1 MEAIKLTGVIRS
13 ISEVTEKGN
22 FKFKTAI
29 IDVDGHTKYPNVFS
43 VQFSGERIP
52 LLDTVTQGYNVTFH
66 CNLKGREYTNPNTGV
81 SSVFTSIDC
90 FKIDISY
97 TAGN

>member
-43 VQFSGERIP
+43 VQFIGDKNIP
-52 LLDTVTQGYNVTFH
+52 LLDSVTQGYNVTLH
-66 CNLKGREYTNPNTGV
+66 CNLKGREYTNPTIGV
-81 SSVFTSIDC
+81 VSYFTSIDC
-90 FKIDISY
+90 FKIDI
-97 TAGN
+97 A